1 MVCDRFPHSNCR
13 ALAKAPSLEQA
24 EPTCRKM
31 PYLLRPRS
39 SKESTTCR
47 CSTVASC
54 HIFVASPMVHGWNY
68 QTSLAFTLHKFKF
81 KNGSE
86 FNSHPSPIQLRLWL
100 LAELFGCWHLLGFLR
115 WGQCLLPQGA
125 RPVAFPNVAVETK
138 KEWAAFIQNIDY
150 LWWFA
155 ETDST
160 TVLKWNFRNAWT
172 CEQLPQPI
180 LHQAQSLARHLGCMP
195 QEHLRTYWMI

>member
-100 LAELFGCWHLLGFLR
+100 LAELFGCWHFARISAVRAMLVAARRETSCFP
-115 WGQCLLPQGA
+115 QCSCRDQKRMSSIYTEHRL
-125 RPVAFPNVAVETK
+125 FMMICWN
-138 KEWAAFIQNIDY
+138 
-150 LWWFA
+150 WFNY
-155 ETDST
+155 ST
-160 TVLKWNFRNAWT
+160 QVKL
-172 CEQLPQPI
+172 
-180 LHQAQSLARHLGCMP
+180 
-195 QEHLRTYWMI
+195 